1 MKYCK
6 KCGMLLEDN
15 MERCIGCGS
24 DVTVKD
30 SFTRYP
36 EEIQK
41 KIETEKKEAG
51 KRNLTVVAI
60 ILIFVVIVLL
70 IGIFAMRMYTL
81 NAGTMNIPG
90 DGNALFGKQDGEGGD
105 VEDAGDNSGSKGAG
119 SDRTVKDEEG
129 AYYKYVTVK
138 DDADHD
144 IFTAVFPE
152 DFSNLTYQTDYSWGS
167 QVFPSVFSFVA
178 TNDDNTTQLTYRTVQ
193 HYQYITGES
202 EMQVNVQDSVKKC
215 ISFYDFKDVESYL
228 NEMVK
233 QAYPSAKK
241 VEQMASEDSGKEV
254 QDKLDTVIAAYEKDA
269 ENDIPPLFGLSE
281 GTRLTHKDTYK
292 SSKIYNY
299 RIVTAEDHAVSCK
312 FYVPVFCE
320 KYDFEDETK
329 GFSGQLSDCYILAL
343 VSFEAGSDELYDW
356 YEDAFD
362 MFVNNSHTLEDF
374 YKSTG
379 AYADKIKR
387 EIEEGMQPV
396 IIKGSDLAGLYNDA
410 ANISGRYKDVLD
422 LTGTAPGTVRV
433 FGDGDNRYLSASA
446 NMMFV
451 NPDKQLIYATKAE
464 DEYPGDD
471 FLELKV
477 N

>member
-24 DVTVKD
+24 DVTAKD

-51 KRNLTVVAI
+51 KRNLAVVAI

-70 IGIFAMRMYTL
+70 IGIFAMRLYTL
-81 NAGTMNIPG
+81 NAGTG
-90 DGNALFGKQDGEGGD
+90 DGPFGTELQDQADNGEQEAD
-105 VEDAGDNSGSKGAG
+105 ADDAGSK
-119 SDRTVKDEEG
+119 SDRAVKDEEG
-129 AYYKYVTVK
+129 AYYKYLTVK

-144 IFTAVFPE
+144 IFTTVFPE
-152 DFSNLTYQTDYSWGS
+152 DFGNLTYQTDYSWGS
-167 QVFPSVFSFVA
+167 QVYPSVFSFVA

-202 EMQVNVQDSVKKC
+202 EMQVDIQDSVKKC

-233 QAYPSAKK
+233 QAYPNAKK
-241 VEQMASEDSGKEV
+241 VEQLAAEDSGSEV
-254 QDKLDTVIAAYEKDA
+254 SAKLDKLIESYEKAA
-269 ENDIPPLFGLSE
+269 EKEIPHLFGLSE
-281 GTRLTHKDTYK
+281 GTGLTHKDTYK
-292 SSKIYNY
+292 STKIYNY
-299 RIVTAEDHAVSCK
+299 RIITTEDHAVSCK

-320 KYDFEDETK
+320 KYDFNDSEK
-329 GFSGQLSDCYILAL
+329 GFSGQLSDCYILEL

-356 YEDAFD
+356 YEDSFD
-362 MFVNNSHTLEDF
+362 LFVNNSHMLEDF
-374 YKSTG
+374 YKSTA

-396 IIKGSDLAGLYNDA
+396 IIKGSDLAGLYSEGS
-410 ANISGRYKDVLD
+410 NIAGNYKETLEF
-422 LTGTAPGTVRV
+422 TGTAPESVKV
-433 FGDGDNRYLSASA
+433 FSEDEYSFSTGSLNRI
-446 NMMFV
+446 FV
-451 NPDKQLIYATKAE
+451 NPDKQLIYATRAE

-477 N
+477 K